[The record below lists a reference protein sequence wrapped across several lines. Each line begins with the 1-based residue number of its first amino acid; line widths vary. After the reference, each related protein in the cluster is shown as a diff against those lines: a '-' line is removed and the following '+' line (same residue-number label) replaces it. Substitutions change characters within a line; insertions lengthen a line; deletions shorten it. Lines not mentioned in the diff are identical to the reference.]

1 MKLRKLR
8 GKSHIE
14 FRMQC
19 VIMTLAGSNRGGE
32 AITNGALKFTK
43 IIEFESS
50 CIEFTSLTFIQSS
63 MEKGY

>member
-1 MKLRKLR
+1 MKLQKLR

-14 FRMQC
+14 FRTQC

-50 CIEFTSLTFIQSS
+50 CIEFTSLRFI
-63 MEKGY
+63 

>member
-1 MKLRKLR
+1 MKLQKLR

-14 FRMQC
+14 FRTQC
-19 VIMTLAGSNRGGE
+19 VIMTLAGGNRGGE

-50 CIEFTSLTFIQSS
+50 CIEFTSLRFI
-63 MEKGY
+63 

>member
-1 MKLRKLR
+1 
-8 GKSHIE
+8 
-14 FRMQC
+14 
-19 VIMTLAGSNRGGE
+19 MTLAGSNRGGE

>member
-14 FRMQC
+14 FRTQC
-19 VIMTLAGSNRGGE
+19 VIMTLAGGNRGGE

>member
-1 MKLRKLR
+1 MKLQKLR

-14 FRMQC
+14 FRTQC

-32 AITNGALKFTK
+32 AITNCALKFTK